1 MGRRKRRRKIVVRKR
16 TLPKVFTCPVCGTAS
31 VAVKIRMG
39 PSGRVAHVM
48 CGRCGI
54 SATIHIAPVQKEVD
68 AYCKFVDM
76 YYEGKIVPS
85 QTPGPS

>member
-1 MGRRKRRRKIVVRKR
+1 VGRRKRRRKIVVRKR

-31 VAVKIRMG
+31 VAVKIRTG

-54 SATIHIAPVQKEVD
+54 SATIPIAPVQKEVD

-76 YYEGKIVPS
+76 YYEGKIAPS
-85 QTPGPS
+85 RTPGPS

>member
-31 VAVKIRMG
+31 VAVKIRTG

-54 SATIHIAPVQKEVD
+54 SATIPIAPVQKEVD

-76 YYEGKIVPS
+76 YYEGKIAPS
-85 QTPGPS
+85 RTPGPS